1 MNIAIE
7 SIATVPHFWD
17 TPLETKPHTIVL
29 QPDGNLDPISSS
41 EFRVQLEAAIE
52 QVTDAVIVDFLW
64 VKSTDPQ
71 GIAALVAG
79 IQRAATLGK
88 AISFQSMDAQTR
100 AAIEQ
105 EWNRQRQLSFGPW
118 QDRFKDDLEQFLDTV
133 APFTR

>member
-1 MNIAIE
+1 MNVAIE
-7 SIATVPHFWD
+7 SDPTIPHFWEAPSD
-17 TPLETKPHTIVL
+17 TKPHTIVL

-41 EFRVQLEAAIE
+41 QFRVQLEAAIE

-71 GIAALVAG
+71 DIAALVAG

-88 AISFQSMDAQTR
+88 AISFQSMDAHTR

-105 EWNRQRQLSFGPW
+105 EWNRQRQLNLGPW
-118 QDRFKDDLEQFLDTV
+118 TDRFKDDLEQFLEQL
-133 APFTR
+133 AR

>member
-7 SIATVPHFWD
+7 SLTTAPHFWEI
-17 TPLETKPHTIVL
+17 PLETTPHTIVL
-29 QPDGNLDPISSS
+29 QPGGNLDPISSS

-64 VKSTDPQ
+64 VNSTDSQ

-88 AISFQSMDAQTR
+88 AISFQSMDARTR
-100 AAIEQ
+100 AALEQ
-105 EWNRQRQLSFGPW
+105 EWNRQRRLSFGPW
-118 QDRFKDDLEQFLDTV
+118 QDQFKDDLEQFLDKL
-133 APFTR
+133 AR